1 MSFFI
6 LQVFRM
12 TSLRVQRLLLPVQTH
27 WRACVYRSSI
37 ASTPKL
43 AETDTDN
50 SFSNLR
56 NPVKS
61 YSEIPIPVK
70 PYSEIPLPVKPYS
83 EIPLPVKPY
92 SAKQVPVKPCNDI
105 PAPVKPYNEI
115 PVVPVKKV
123 TDQVKPF
130 SEIPGPKGLYDIPYL
145 GMIFHF
151 KPFSK

>member
-1 MSFFI
+1 MSFLT

-12 TSLRVQRLLLPVQTH
+12 AGLRVQRLLLPVQTH
-27 WRACVYRSSI
+27 WRGCVYRSSI
-37 ASTPKL
+37 ASNPTL

-50 SFSNLR
+50 SLSNLR
-56 NPVKS
+56 N
-61 YSEIPIPVK
+61 PVK
-70 PYSEIPLPVKPYS
+70 PYSEIPLPVKPSS

-92 SAKQVPVKPCNDI
+92 SAIPVPVKPYYEM
-105 PAPVKPYNEI
+105 PAPVKPHNEI
-115 PVVPVKKV
+115 PVVPVKPNHEV
-123 TDQVKPF
+123 PEQVKPF